1 MTAAPREIVNQWKE
15 QMLRGYLKMAVLF
28 ALMRKPMH
36 GYEIIKSINEWTFG
50 IMTPTA
56 GSIYPTLRDLEER
69 KLIEGWWMLEKRR
82 KIYRITEKGR
92 RVFKEVIEKHFE
104 FASTLRRWLLREM
117 AQLGI
122 IEDENIPSIMGS
134 ALRLLLLREDA
145 SLEARVEALKRL
157 RLNIQN
163 TMEVLSRIVK
173 QIKVQEE
180 KLKREMRLKGS
191 SHMDVE
197 NKGH

>member
-1 MTAAPREIVNQWKE
+1 MTAAPKEIVNQWKE

-163 TMEVLSRIVK
+163 AMEVLSRIVK

>member
-69 KLIEGWWMLEKRR
+69 ELIEGWWIPEKRR
-82 KIYRITEKGR
+82 KIYRITERGR
-92 RVFKEVIEKHFE
+92 KVFKEAIEKHFE

-117 AQLGI
+117 ARLGI
-122 IEDENIPSIMGS
+122 IEDLDIPSVMGS
-134 ALRLLLLREDA
+134 ALKLLLLRGDA
-145 SLEARVEALKRL
+145 PVEARIEALKRL

-163 TMEVLSRIVK
+163 AIEVLSRIVK
-173 QIKVQEE
+173 QIKIREE
-180 KLKREMRLKGS
+180 KLKLEMRSKES
-191 SHMDVE
+191 SNTGIE
-197 NKGH
+197 NTSR

>member
-163 TMEVLSRIVK
+163 AMEVLSRIVK

-191 SHMDVE
+191 SYVDVE

>member
-163 TMEVLSRIVK
+163 AMEVLSRIVK

>member
-134 ALRLLLLREDA
+134 ALRLILLRADA

-163 TMEVLSRIVK
+163 AMEVLSRIVK

-180 KLKREMRLKGS
+180 KLKREMRLKDS

>member
-163 TMEVLSRIVK
+163 AMEVLSRIVK

-191 SHMDVE
+191 SYMDVE

>member
-134 ALRLLLLREDA
+134 ALRLLLLKEDA

-163 TMEVLSRIVK
+163 VMEVLSRIVR
-173 QIKVQEE
+173 QIKIREE
-180 KLKREMRLKGS
+180 KLKQEIRLKES
-191 SHMDVE
+191 S
-197 NKGH
+197 